1 MYDLRKH
8 DPFQRQIIADA
19 SVRPLL
25 IVITGPTGVGKRTI
39 ILRLKE
45 RRLPFYY
52 VVTTTTRPPRSDEVD
67 GLDYSFVS
75 SDTFAETIE
84 KDKFLEYSIVH
95 NEYKGVPKEQ
105 VVSGLNSGKDVV
117 VRVDIQG
124 AIKIR
129 ESYPNA
135 LTIFITAPTEEE
147 LIRRLRTR
155 NVYSPDE
162 EKLRITAA
170 LKDFKRGDEFDFTV
184 VYRDFELDPAID
196 TILSI
201 IHAVHQRPIR
211 ILPSYRKPLIFLC
224 HAREDKPRV
233 RKLYED
239 LRAEGLNPWLDEID
253 ILPGQDWDL
262 EIQRSIRRADFLLVC
277 LSGNSINKK
286 GYIQKEIKYALD
298 IADEQPEGTI
308 FLIPLKLEECEMPE
322 RLRRWQWVNYFD
334 EAGYK
339 RLMDALRIRAQNVG
353 AKAPPELRLSQVLK
367 KYEGQRIKAKGNDR
381 KDQIFVFKGELHYID
396 LGAAEVCENSGLPYI
411 VLDTEEEFILS
422 QAARGDDYNA
432 LQMKA
437 ALSEASSPKT
447 TGVKPAISIL
457 FLAADP
463 TDASRLRLGEEVRE
477 IQEKLQLAKLRDQF
491 ELNSRMSVRPADVSQ
506 ALLDL
511 SPQIVHFSGHGT
523 RDALVFEDSQGNAH
537 LVSSSALAALF
548 KQFSNQVRCVILNA
562 CYSEGQAQAIA
573 DHIEYVIGTNQA
585 IGDKAAI
592 AFSVGFYQA
601 LGAGRTI
608 EDAYKLGCVQ
618 IRLQGIPEH
627 LTPVLKSFGLK
638 ILKVLGRSRSGPRTK
653 KGLRDDTGLDITT
666 VTDQLNILEKNG
678 FVSIEHTNGERWAIT
693 ALGRKLL
700 EDTNYVSSDL
710 SQ

>member
-1 MYDLRKH
+1 M
-8 DPFQRQIIADA
+8 A
-19 SVRPLL
+19 
-25 IVITGPTGVGKRTI
+25 
-39 ILRLKE
+39 LRLKIE
-45 RRLPFYY
+45 LGGSCGNYLRKKSVMSVKIKGIVKWWNDSKGYGFLAQENGEDIFVHYSAIQMEGKKTLQEGQQVEFSIEKGPKGFSAAEVVVIGPAPVAPKGEEKPSSTIDSSSLLKTLSTSLFSLVNVSNDLVIGIPESSRALRVFLCHSSHDKPVVRDLYRRL
-52 VVTTTTRPPRSDEVD
+52 SVD
-67 GLDYSFVS
+67 QIDPWL
-75 SDTFAETIE
+75 
-84 KDKFLEYSIVH
+84 
-95 NEYKGVPKEQ
+95 
-105 VVSGLNSGKDVV
+105 
-117 VRVDIQG
+117 
-124 AIKIR
+124 
-129 ESYPNA
+129 
-135 LTIFITAPTEEE
+135 
-147 LIRRLRTR
+147 
-155 NVYSPDE
+155 DE
-162 EKLRITAA
+162 EKL
-170 LKDFKRGDEFDFTV
+170 
-184 VYRDFELDPAID
+184 
-196 TILSI
+196 
-201 IHAVHQRPIR
+201 
-211 ILPSYRKPLIFLC
+211 
-224 HAREDKPRV
+224 
-233 RKLYED
+233 
-239 LRAEGLNPWLDEID
+239 
-253 ILPGQDWDL
+253 LPGQDWNQ
-262 EIQRSIRRADFLLVC
+262 EIMKAVRASDVVIVC
-277 LSGNSINKK
+277 LSRGSINKA

-381 KDQIFVFKGELHYID
+381 KDQFFVFKGELHYID
-396 LGAAEVCENSGLPYI
+396 LGAAEICENSGLPYI

-437 ALSEASSPKT
+437 ALSEAFSPKT
-447 TGVKPAISIL
+447 TRVKPAMSIL

-463 TDASRLRLGEEVRE
+463 TDASRLRLGEEMRE

-511 SPQIVHFSGHGT
+511 SPQVVHFSGHGT
-523 RDALVFEDSQGNAH
+523 RDALIFEDSQGNAQ

-562 CYSEGQAQAIA
+562 CYSESQAQAIA
-573 DHIEYVIGTNQA
+573 NHIEYVVGTNQA

-601 LGAGRTI
+601 LGAGRTF

-627 LTPVLKSFGLK
+627 LTPALKSFGLK
-638 ILKVLGRSRSGPRTK
+638 ILKVLSRSGSGPRTK
-653 KGLRDDTGLDITT
+653 RGLRDDTGLDITT

-678 FVSIEHTNGERWAIT
+678 FVSIERTNGERWAIT
-693 ALGRKLL
+693 ALGKKLL
-700 EDTNYVSSDL
+700 EDTNQVSGNL